1 MTARLSKNIDR
12 LAREA
17 NVELTPEIRN
27 FAWLVN
33 QDALQ
38 GFWEAAQQFAK
49 YEQEKVDSFLK
60 GKT

>member
-27 FAWLVN
+27 FAWLVT

-38 GFWEAAQQFAK
+38 GFWEAAQQYAA
-49 YEQEKVDSFLK
+49 YEKGKVDSFLK